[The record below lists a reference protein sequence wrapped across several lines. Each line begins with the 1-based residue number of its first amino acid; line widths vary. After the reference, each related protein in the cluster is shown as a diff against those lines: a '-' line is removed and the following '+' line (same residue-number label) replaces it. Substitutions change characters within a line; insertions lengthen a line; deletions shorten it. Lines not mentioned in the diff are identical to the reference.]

1 MAGKAFEK
9 IIIVGA
15 GPSGLLLALLLSK
28 HGIPVTVVE
37 MSHELDQQPRAAHYG
52 PAATPELKRAG
63 VLDKVK
69 SEGMTLDTMCW
80 RRADDHGYIAG
91 FNAEVIS
98 NVDGNDLRT
107 VCLPLQDLDK
117 LMLDLFLEKYN
128 GNILW
133 RHKVV
138 DVGQDEKKAWID
150 VETPEGNKRLEADY
164 VIGCDGANS
173 AVRRALF
180 GNDYPGFTWD
190 AQIIATNTYYDFEGK
205 FGFDDANFIIHPENF
220 FMAAKITRDGL
231 YRVTYGET
239 PGLSVEE
246 YKQRQPWKFETML
259 PGHPKPNEYKL
270 INIAPYKM
278 HQRCA
283 TKFRVGRVLLAAD
296 AAHLCNPWGGLG
308 ITGGFVDCGGLFD
321 CLAGIWDGK
330 ADDSILDLYS
340 EKRIEK
346 WKTVIDPISQENFRR
361 VSDKDPAT
369 RYDRDEFMHLLTKGQ
384 TDKAF
389 LKDLLMGAFDV
400 RYDFTQHYHNAAKA
414 A

>member
-1 MAGKAFEK
+1 MTGKGFEK

-52 PAATPELKRAG
+52 PAATPDLKRAG
-63 VLDKVK
+63 VLDKIK

-128 GNILW
+128 GNVLW
-133 RHKVV
+133 KHKVV

-150 VETPEGNKRLEADY
+150 VEAPDGKKRLEADY
-164 VIGCDGANS
+164 IVGCDGANS

-190 AQIIATNTYYDFEGK
+190 AQIIATNVS
-205 FGFDDANFIIHPENF
+205 I
-220 FMAAKITRDGL
+220 RS
-231 YRVTYGET
+231 RVAPHSLNTIVR
-239 PGLSVEE
+239 PGICTDNRCDRLIMTLREILAS
-246 YKQRQPWKFETML
+246 TM
-259 PGHPKPNEYKL
+259 
-270 INIAPYKM
+270 
-278 HQRCA
+278 
-283 TKFRVGRVLLAAD
+283 
-296 AAHLCNPWGGLG
+296 
-308 ITGGFVDCGGLFD
+308 
-321 CLAGIWDGK
+321 
-330 ADDSILDLYS
+330 
-340 EKRIEK
+340 
-346 WKTVIDPISQENFRR
+346 PISSYIRKT
-361 VSDKDPAT
+361 SS
-369 RYDRDEFMHLLTKGQ
+369 
-384 TDKAF
+384 
-389 LKDLLMGAFDV
+389 
-400 RYDFTQHYHNAAKA
+400 
-414 A
+414 